1 MPLMSILKWL
11 GLTSEPEPADNQL
24 REIEV
29 ALEAQGPERAR
40 YLACF
45 AYILTRAAKAD
56 HHVSDAEAELMERI
70 VAERAGVDAEQAAL
84 IVRIARQAG
93 HSRGTDDYLIAREF
107 ERLASR
113 EEKLKLLDCLFAI
126 AAVDASIKT
135 VEDNEVRRVASELKL
150 EHADYIEVRSRH
162 LGSLN
167 VLRKPEETETT
178 D

>member
-1 MPLMSILKWL
+1 MSILKWL
-11 GLTSEPEPADNQL
+11 GLSDAAEPEDNQL
-24 REIEV
+24 REIEKS
-29 ALEAQGPERAR
+29 LEAQGPDRAR

-56 HHVSDAEAELMERI
+56 HHVSDDEARLMEQI
-70 VAERAGVDAEQAAL
+70 LAERAGVDEEQAAL

-107 ERLASR
+107 ERVASR

-126 AAVDASIKT
+126 AAVDDAIQT

-150 EHADYIEVRSRH
+150 EHSDYIEVRKRH
-162 LGSLN
+162 LGNLN
-167 VLRKPEETETT
+167 VLRRE
-178 D
+178 